1 MLAAGSEIGQGKV
14 LFLEP
19 DSYAPP
25 KQQLSN
31 TRVVCRITLSLTDG
45 IVMLGSLAEPWLAA
59 RFAKAGGEGWNRSF
73 LVLDISSSVGY
84 DRPPVIETKKRLGC
98 LSSGSWKAFATAA
111 SLLVAGQ
118 VARAVVAGDEIYVA
132 DVNTGAIVKIN
143 SAGQV
148 SAFGNV
154 GLVNPVYM
162 AVGSGGNLY
171 VANREGGV
179 TGTIDQFD
187 PAGHLSLF
195 TSALDFPGG
204 VAFDKQGNLYCA
216 MVGNNTIEKFNSA
229 GQGTLFASGLDG
241 PLPLAFDAA
250 GNLYACNQNDS
261 TIIKFNSAGQGTF
274 FANSGQYGDGLAFDR
289 NGNLFVANFGDNTIQ
304 EITPNGVSSIFA
316 NVNSGVN
323 APINLAFDEA
333 GNLFVLNAGNNSIE
347 EFDPSGHGTLFANT
361 GLGHVQAMAIE
372 VVPEPS
378 SWATLGLGLGLFFLC
393 GISPPSRRRPF
404 RPA

>member
-1 MLAAGSEIGQGKV
+1 MKTDLKFSTSPNPHPFITVCSV
-14 LFLEP
+14 LPLLLF
-19 DSYAPP
+19 
-25 KQQLSN
+25 
-31 TRVVCRITLSLTDG
+31 R
-45 IVMLGSLAEPWLAA
+45 
-59 RFAKAGGEGWNRSF
+59 
-73 LVLDISSSVGY
+73 SVGTSG
-84 DRPPVIETKKRLGC
+84 RNARPVIETKKRFGYV
-98 LSSGSWKAFATAA
+98 SSGPWKALATAA

-118 VARAVVAGDEIYVA
+118 MARAMVAGDEIYVA
-132 DVNTGAIVKIN
+132 DVNSGAIVKIN

-148 SAFGNV
+148 SAFGSV
-154 GLVNPVYM
+154 GLVNPDYM
-162 AVGSGGNLY
+162 TVDSGGNLY

-179 TGTIDQFD
+179 TGTIDRFD

-204 VAFDKQGNLYCA
+204 VAFDKNGNLYCA
-216 MVGNNTIEKFNSA
+216 MVGNNTIEKFNGA
-229 GQGTLFASGLDG
+229 GQGTLFASGLNG

-261 TIIKFNSAGQGTF
+261 SITKFNSTGQGAF

-316 NVNSGVN
+316 DVNSGLD
-323 APINLAFDEA
+323 APVNLAFDEA
-333 GNLFVLNAGNNSIE
+333 GNLFVLNVGNNSIE

-372 VVPEPS
+372 LVPEPS
-378 SWATLGLGLGLFFLC
+378 SWALLGLGLGLCFHRR
-393 GISPPSRRRPF
+393 IRPPSRRRQF